1 MAIDSIAIF
10 LHFKLGESLR
20 MLIMFIVEQQ
30 HSELL
35 L

>member
-1 MAIDSIAIF
+1 MAIGSIAIF

-20 MLIMFIVEQQ
+20 KLIMFIVEQQ